1 MKKHPFAAA
10 LSCLTLAFPAA
21 ADTFLLKDGTSL
33 KGSIL
38 REDPTSY
45 TLEVNVTKSIKDE
58 RVVAKADIKKITAEN
73 LDLTAFAAI
82 EKLIPAPDL
91 LTAADYESRIRT
103 VEKFL
108 IDHRGTKSK
117 ETKDILAEL
126 KAEANEIL
134 AGGIKLAGK
143 IVPQS
148 EYRTNAYEIDARIQA
163 AKIRRLVGDSMHL
176 QALREFVAFDRLFHN
191 TSACAALAPL
201 IKQVIPFHM
210 TETEQALS
218 TLDARIKER
227 ELGLQRMSPTD
238 RPRTE
243 NAILEETA
251 ELAARFKS
259 EKDAKLGW
267 VTTHPFFKPSLDE
280 TMTFGKGELA
290 RWSTL
295 KTPLLDGGKAF
306 RDAMMLIEN
315 KGTPAAITAAITAAK
330 TAGVAPRYLAI
341 LEAAAPPSGK
351 ASS

>member
-10 LSCLTLAFPAA
+10 LSCLTLALPAA
-21 ADTFLLKDGTSL
+21 ADTFLLKDGTTL
-33 KGSIL
+33 EGSIL
-38 REDPTSY
+38 REDQTSY

-58 RVVAKADIKKITAEN
+58 RVVAKADVKKITAEN
-73 LDLTAFAAI
+73 LDLIAFEAI
-82 EKLIPAPDL
+82 EKLIPSPDF
-91 LTAADYESRIRT
+91 LTADDYEKRIRA

-117 ETKDILAEL
+117 EAKAILADL

-134 AGGIKLAGK
+134 AGGVKLGGK
-143 IVPQS
+143 IVPLS
-148 EYRTNAYEIDARIQA
+148 DYRANAYEIDARIQE

-176 QALREFVAFDRLFHN
+176 QALREFVAFDREFRN
-191 TSACAALAPL
+191 TTACAALVPL
-201 IKQVIPFHM
+201 IKQVITHHM
-210 TETEQALS
+210 TETELALS

-227 ELGLQRMSPTD
+227 ELGLQRMSAAD

-243 NAILEETA
+243 NAILEENA

-280 TMTFGKGELA
+280 TMTFGKVELTRLSA
-290 RWSTL
+290 L
-295 KTPLLDGGKAF
+295 KTPVLDGGKAF
-306 RDAMMLIEN
+306 RDAMMLIES
-315 KGTPAAITAAITAAK
+315 KGEPAAITTAITAAK

-341 LEAAAPPSGK
+341 LEAAAKTGK